1 MATNLITG
9 GMGFLGTYL
18 ARQLLVD
25 GEEVVLF
32 DRKEQLS
39 HTAAYEDFGYKPRY
53 LLDEMVK
60 DFINSVR

>member
-1 MATNLITG
+1 
-9 GMGFLGTYL
+9 MGFLGTYL

-39 HTAAYEDFGYKPRY
+39 HTVANLEGK
-53 LLDEMVK
+53 VK
-60 DFINSVR
+60 IFNGDVAN